1 MARATAFFR
10 QSLRLHLRLFALLG
24 LLPLLACATPHDL
37 RPGPGGPPPGVGM
50 LYPQPP
56 AKVFPA
62 ALNVLPSLGLHL
74 VEADTAGKT
83 YILAERGINPISN
96 GENVGIYLAPHGEG
110 TLVTVVSRRKLA
122 TNITAK
128 DFTMPVHM
136 QLGSTLGAARKQ

>member
-1 MARATAFFR
+1 MASATASFR
-10 QSLRLHLRLFALLG
+10 QFLRLQLRLCALLA
-24 LLPLLACATPHDL
+24 LMQLAACATAQDL
-37 RPGPGGPPPGVGM
+37 RPGPSGPPPGVAM

-62 ALNVLPSLGLHL
+62 ALNVLPSLGLQL
-74 VEADTAGKT
+74 VEADTAKHT